1 MGKHE
6 VKDII
11 ISVVLGYVLY
21 SLTALSFLISFPL
34 LMLSRRYG
42 YKEVL
47 LSATVLFG
55 LIIGTNLWQV
65 RGVEFTQLL
74 FCNQVIG
81 LFIPFSLLSAS
92 VLWVK
97 EEGQS
102 VIKRWFITILP
113 SLVCFVAIVIWLSLN
128 PTLTTELVENFR
140 QVFELMW
147 NEMLQ
152 QLGINL
158 TSFFDVVMLV
168 LVNIF
173 LPLTVLIISVVS
185 FVATASLKAHD
196 PSFNDSVANFSIS
209 ERGIWPLLSSWT
221 LVLLGKFVSYPLA
234 VSTLVIA
241 FACIS
246 TFVYTFEGFTILYY
260 YRKKNRPLSKAIN
273 MFFALTV
280 ISLFLPGVNIV
291 LVFILSILGILET
304 WFTLKK

>member
-128 PTLTTELVENFR
+128 PT
-140 QVFELMW
+140 
-147 NEMLQ
+147 
-152 QLGINL
+152 
-158 TSFFDVVMLV
+158 
-168 LVNIF
+168 
-173 LPLTVLIISVVS
+173 
-185 FVATASLKAHD
+185 
-196 PSFNDSVANFSIS
+196 
-209 ERGIWPLLSSWT
+209 
-221 LVLLGKFVSYPLA
+221 
-234 VSTLVIA
+234 
-241 FACIS
+241 
-246 TFVYTFEGFTILYY
+246 
-260 YRKKNRPLSKAIN
+260 
-273 MFFALTV
+273 
-280 ISLFLPGVNIV
+280 
-291 LVFILSILGILET
+291 
-304 WFTLKK
+304 

>member
-128 PTLTTELVENFR
+128 QIGR
-140 QVFELMW
+140 
-147 NEMLQ
+147 
-152 QLGINL
+152 
-158 TSFFDVVMLV
+158 
-168 LVNIF
+168 
-173 LPLTVLIISVVS
+173 
-185 FVATASLKAHD
+185 ASCR
-196 PSFNDSVANFSIS
+196 
-209 ERGIWPLLSSWT
+209 ER
-221 LVLLGKFVSYPLA
+221 V
-234 VSTLVIA
+234 
-241 FACIS
+241 
-246 TFVYTFEGFTILYY
+246 
-260 YRKKNRPLSKAIN
+260 
-273 MFFALTV
+273 
-280 ISLFLPGVNIV
+280 
-291 LVFILSILGILET
+291 
-304 WFTLKK
+304 